1 MMEKFMKKF
10 LALSFLAIGL
20 AGCTAREQQLVAA
33 AGVVGAAAGAII
45 ANEVSQPYH
54 RPVYVERR
62 PVVYQDRYVPIPPR
76 RPQCFIVDRRT
87 PYGIRQERVCQ

>member
-1 MMEKFMKKF
+1 MKKI
-10 LALSFLAIGL
+10 LAVSVIAFGL

-33 AGVVGAAAGAII
+33 GAVGAVAGAVV
-45 ANEVSQPYH
+45 ANEISHPYH

-76 RPQCFIVDRRT
+76 RPHCFIVDRRT
-87 PYGIRQERVCQ
+87 PYGIRSERVCQ